1 MQHIAAYLI
10 LLDTRNCGM
19 YEAYGD
25 AYWECYLRE
34 YSFTLHHPSGTCKMG
49 ADDDRLAVVDSK
61 LRVRGTTGLRVVD
74 ASIMPTIVGGN
85 TMAATVM
92 IGEKAADVILHAWDK
107 KSKVKEPV
115 RVRTEENL
123 GDTSSTERRHNRTSL
138 KNEL

>member
-1 MQHIAAYLI
+1 
-10 LLDTRNCGM
+10 M

-107 KSKVKEPV
+107 GSKVKEPV

-138 KNEL
+138 KYEL